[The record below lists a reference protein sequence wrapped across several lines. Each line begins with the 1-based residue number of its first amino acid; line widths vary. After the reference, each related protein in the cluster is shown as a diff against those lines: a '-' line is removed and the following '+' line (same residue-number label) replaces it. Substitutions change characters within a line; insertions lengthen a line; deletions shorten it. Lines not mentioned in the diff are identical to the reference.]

1 MSISDFIQGFII
13 GSSLII
19 AIGPQNL
26 YVINQGL
33 KKNFIFIVVLICSLS
48 DSLLIVCGI
57 YLSNN
62 ILSLNPSIITIMKL
76 IGGIWLILYGI
87 NKIKNSRNHV
97 INNKEF
103 NEASFIKVAMTTL
116 AITYANPHVYLDTVI
131 LLGSISINFD
141 SKLYFGL
148 GAIFASFVFFFSLGY
163 FSNFLSQYIKS
174 QKVWFY
180 IDNVM
185 GILMLS
191 YGLFFVPLSLLF
203 LSSSLFF
210 IVF

>member
-26 YVINQGL
+26 FVINQGL
-33 KKNFIFIVVLICSLS
+33 KKNFVFIVVLICSLS

-62 ILSLNPSIITIMKL
+62 ILSLNTSLITIMKL

-87 NKIKNSRNHV
+87 SKIKNSRQNE
-97 INNKEF
+97 INSNGF
-103 NEASFIKVAMTTL
+103 NESSFSKVIVTTL

-141 SKLYFGL
+141 NKLYFGL
-148 GAIFASFVFFFSLGY
+148 GAIFASFIFFFSLGY
-163 FSNFLSQYIKS
+163 FSNFLSRYIKS
-174 QKVWFY
+174 PKVWFY
-180 IDNVM
+180 VDNTM
-185 GILMLS
+185 GFLMLF
-191 YGLFFVPLSLLF
+191 YGLFFIF
-203 LSSSLFF
+203 MN
-210 IVF
+210 

>member
-1 MSISDFIQGFII
+1 MSISNFIQGFII

-33 KKNFIFIVVLICSLS
+33 KKNFVFIVVLICSLS

-62 ILSLNPSIITIMKL
+62 ILSLNTSIITIMKL

-87 NKIKNSRNHV
+87 NKIKNSRQHEIKSSE
-97 INNKEF
+97 INA
-103 NEASFIKVAMTTL
+103 ASFTKVVLTTL

-141 SKLYFGL
+141 SKFYFGL
-148 GAIFASFVFFFSLGY
+148 GAIFASFIFFFSLGY
-163 FSNFLSQYIKS
+163 FSNFLSQYVKS
-174 QKVWFY
+174 PKVWFY
-180 IDNVM
+180 IDKVM
-185 GILMLS
+185 GFLMLF
-191 YGLFFVPLSLLF
+191 YGLFFVF
-203 LSSSLFF
+203 MN
-210 IVF
+210 

>member
-13 GSSLII
+13 GSTLIL

-33 KKNFIFIVVLICSLS
+33 KKNFVFIIVLICSLS

-62 ILSLNPSIITIMKL
+62 ILSLNTSIITIMKL

-87 NKIKNSRNHV
+87 NKIKNSRQHEIKSN
-97 INNKEF
+97 EF
-103 NEASFIKVAMTTL
+103 NEASFTKVVFTTL

-141 SKLYFGL
+141 SKVYFGM
-148 GAIFASFVFFFSLGY
+148 GSICASFVFFFSLGY

-174 QKVWFY
+174 PKVWFY

-185 GILMLS
+185 GFLMLF
-191 YGLFFVPLSLLF
+191 YGLFFVF
-203 LSSSLFF
+203 MN
-210 IVF
+210 

>member
-1 MSISDFIQGFII
+1 MSIYDFIQGFII

-33 KKNFIFIVVLICSLS
+33 KKSFIFIVVLICSLS

-62 ILSLNPSIITIMKL
+62 ILSLNPSVITIMKL
-76 IGGIWLILYGI
+76 VGGIWLILYGI

-103 NEASFIKVAMTTL
+103 NETSFIKVLLTTL
-116 AITYANPHVYLDTVI
+116 AITYANPHVYLDTLI
-131 LLGSISINFD
+131 LLGSISVNFD

-148 GAIFASFVFFFSLGY
+148 GAISASFVFFFSLGY

-185 GILMLS
+185 GFLMLF
-191 YGLFFVPLSLLF
+191 YGLFFV
-203 LSSSLFF
+203 F
-210 IVF
+210 IN

>member
-26 YVINQGL
+26 FVINQGL
-33 KKNFIFIVVLICSLS
+33 KKNFVFIVVLICSLS

-62 ILSLNPSIITIMKL
+62 ILSLNTSLITIMKL

-87 NKIKNSRNHV
+87 SKIKNSRQHE
-97 INNKEF
+97 INSNGF
-103 NEASFIKVAMTTL
+103 NESSFSKVIVTTL

-141 SKLYFGL
+141 NKLYFGL

-163 FSNFLSQYIKS
+163 FSNYLSRYIKS
-174 QKVWFY
+174 PKVWFY
-180 IDNVM
+180 VDNTM
-185 GILMLS
+185 GFLMLF
-191 YGLFFVPLSLLF
+191 YGLFFV
-203 LSSSLFF
+203 F
-210 IVF
+210 IN

>member
-13 GSSLII
+13 GSTLIL

-33 KKNFIFIVVLICSLS
+33 KKNFVFIVVLICSLS

-62 ILSLNPSIITIMKL
+62 ILSLNTSIITIMKL

-87 NKIKNSRNHV
+87 NKIKNSRHHKIKSNA
-97 INNKEF
+97 F
-103 NEASFIKVAMTTL
+103 NEASFTKVVLTTL

-141 SKLYFGL
+141 SKIFFGL
-148 GAIFASFVFFFSLGY
+148 GAICASFIFFFSLGY

-174 QKVWFY
+174 PKVWFY
-180 IDNVM
+180 IDNMM
-185 GILMLS
+185 GFLMLF
-191 YGLFFVPLSLLF
+191 YGLFFVF
-203 LSSSLFF
+203 MN
-210 IVF
+210 

>member
-26 YVINQGL
+26 FVINQGL
-33 KKNFIFIVVLICSLS
+33 KKNFVLIVVLICSFS

-62 ILSLNPSIITIMKL
+62 ILSLNTSIITMMKL

-87 NKIKNSRNHV
+87 NKIKNSKRHE
-97 INNKEF
+97 IDDEHF
-103 NEASFIKVAMTTL
+103 NEVSFTKVVITTL

-141 SKLYFGL
+141 SKIYFGL
-148 GAIFASFVFFFSLGY
+148 GAIFASFIFFFSLGY
-163 FSNFLSQYIKS
+163 FSNYLSQYIKS
-174 QKVWFY
+174 KKVWFY
-180 IDNVM
+180 IDNIM
-185 GILMLS
+185 GFLMLF
-191 YGLFFVPLSLLF
+191 YGLFFIF
-203 LSSSLFF
+203 MN
-210 IVF
+210 

>member
-1 MSISDFIQGFII
+1 MSISNFIQGFII

-33 KKNFIFIVVLICSLS
+33 KKNFVFIVVLICSLS

-62 ILSLNPSIITIMKL
+62 ILSLNTSIITIMKL

-87 NKIKNSRNHV
+87 NKIKNSRQHEIKSSE
-97 INNKEF
+97 INA
-103 NEASFIKVAMTTL
+103 ASFTKVLLTTL

-141 SKLYFGL
+141 SKFYFGL
-148 GAIFASFVFFFSLGY
+148 GAIFASFIFFFSLGY
-163 FSNFLSQYIKS
+163 FSNFLSQYVKS
-174 QKVWFY
+174 PKVWFY

-185 GILMLS
+185 GFLILF
-191 YGLFFVPLSLLF
+191 YGFFFVF
-203 LSSSLFF
+203 MN
-210 IVF
+210 

>member
-1 MSISDFIQGFII
+1 MSISNFIQGFII

-33 KKNFIFIVVLICSLS
+33 KKNFVFIVVLICSLS
-48 DSLLIVCGI
+48 DSLLIICGI

-62 ILSLNPSIITIMKL
+62 ILSLNTSIITIMKL

-87 NKIKNSRNHV
+87 NKIKNSRQHEIKSSE
-97 INNKEF
+97 INA
-103 NEASFIKVAMTTL
+103 ASFTKVVLTTL

-141 SKLYFGL
+141 SKFYFGL
-148 GAIFASFVFFFSLGY
+148 GAIFASFIFFFSLGY
-163 FSNFLSQYIKS
+163 FSNFLSQYVKS
-174 QKVWFY
+174 PKVWFY

-185 GILMLS
+185 GFLMLF
-191 YGLFFVPLSLLF
+191 YGLFFVF
-203 LSSSLFF
+203 MN
-210 IVF
+210 

>member
-62 ILSLNPSIITIMKL
+62 ILSLNTLIITIMKL

-87 NKIKNSRNHV
+87 NKIKNSRQHV
-97 INNKEF
+97 FNSKEF
-103 NEASFIKVAMTTL
+103 NEASFIKVVITTL
-116 AITYANPHVYLDTVI
+116 IITFANPHVYLDTVI

-148 GAIFASFVFFFSLGY
+148 GAILASFLFFFSLGY

-174 QKVWFY
+174 SKVWFY
-180 IDNVM
+180 IDNII
-185 GILMLS
+185 GFLMLF
-191 YGLFFVPLSLLF
+191 YGLFFVF
-203 LSSSLFF
+203 MN
-210 IVF
+210 

>member
-48 DSLLIVCGI
+48 DSLLIIIGI

-62 ILSLNPSIITIMKL
+62 ILRLNTSIITIMKL

-87 NKIKNSRNHV
+87 NKIKNSKHHI
-97 INNKEF
+97 INNKVYVLLKPINTKDYDAEKWS
-103 NEASFIKVAMTTL
+103 NNSLSIELEDVKGALTL
-116 AITYANPHVYLDTVI
+116 AKAFKQYENGY
-131 LLGSISINFD
+131 
-141 SKLYFGL
+141 LYF
-148 GAIFASFVFFFSLGY
+148 
-163 FSNFLSQYIKS
+163 NMDLSQ
-174 QKVWFY
+174 
-180 IDNVM
+180 
-185 GILMLS
+185 
-191 YGLFFVPLSLLF
+191 
-203 LSSSLFF
+203 
-210 IVF
+210 

>member
-13 GSSLII
+13 GSTLIL

-33 KKNFIFIVVLICSLS
+33 KKNFVLIVVLICSLS

-62 ILSLNPSIITIMKL
+62 ILSLNTSIITIMKL

-87 NKIKNSRNHV
+87 NKIKNSRQHEIKSSE
-97 INNKEF
+97 INA
-103 NEASFIKVAMTTL
+103 ASFTKVVLTTL

-131 LLGSISINFD
+131 LRGSISINFD

-148 GAIFASFVFFFSLGY
+148 GAICASFVFFFSIGY

-174 QKVWFY
+174 SKVWFY
-180 IDNVM
+180 IVIM
-185 GILMLS
+185 MVFL
-191 YGLFFVPLSLLF
+191 LLF
-203 LSSSLFF
+203 TNYMVNNNR
-210 IVF
+210 I

>member
-48 DSLLIVCGI
+48 DSLLIISGI

-62 ILSLNPSIITIMKL
+62 ILKLNPSIITIMKL

-87 NKIKNSRNHV
+87 NKIKNSRHHI

-103 NEASFIKVAMTTL
+103 NENNFIKVVITTL
-116 AITYANPHVYLDTVI
+116 AITYANPHVYLDTLI
-131 LLGSISINFD
+131 LLGSISVNFD
-141 SKLYFGL
+141 SKFYFGL
-148 GAIFASFVFFFSLGY
+148 GAILASFIFFFSLGY

-174 QKVWFY
+174 PKIWFY
-180 IDNVM
+180 IDNAI
-185 GILMLS
+185 GLLMLF
-191 YGLFFVPLSLLF
+191 YGLFFI
-203 LSSSLFF
+203 F
-210 IVF
+210 IS

>member
-62 ILSLNPSIITIMKL
+62 ILSLNPSVITIMKL
-76 IGGIWLILYGI
+76 VGGIWLILYGI

-103 NEASFIKVAMTTL
+103 NEVSFIKVVMTTL

-174 QKVWFY
+174 
-180 IDNVM
+180 
-185 GILMLS
+185 L
-191 YGLFFVPLSLLF
+191 
-203 LSSSLFF
+203 
-210 IVF
+210 

>member
-26 YVINQGL
+26 FVINQGL
-33 KKNFIFIVVLICSLS
+33 KKNFVFIVVLICSLS

-62 ILSLNPSIITIMKL
+62 ILSLNTSLIAIMKL

-87 NKIKNSRNHV
+87 SKIKNSRQHE
-97 INNKEF
+97 INSNGF
-103 NEASFIKVAMTTL
+103 NESSFSKVIVTTL

-141 SKLYFGL
+141 NKLYFGL
-148 GAIFASFVFFFSLGY
+148 GAIFASFIFFFSLGY
-163 FSNFLSQYIKS
+163 FSNFLSRYIKS
-174 QKVWFY
+174 PKVWFY
-180 IDNVM
+180 VDNTM
-185 GILMLS
+185 GLLMLF
-191 YGLFFVPLSLLF
+191 YGLFFIF
-203 LSSSLFF
+203 MN
-210 IVF
+210 

>member
-13 GSSLII
+13 GSTLIL

-33 KKNFIFIVVLICSLS
+33 KKNFVFIVVLICSLS

-62 ILSLNPSIITIMKL
+62 ILSLNTSIITIMKL
-76 IGGIWLILYGI
+76 IGGIWLILYGV
-87 NKIKNSRNHV
+87 NKIKNSRQHEIKSN
-97 INNKEF
+97 EF
-103 NEASFIKVAMTTL
+103 NEASFTKVVFTTL

-148 GAIFASFVFFFSLGY
+148 GAICASFVFFFSLGY

-174 QKVWFY
+174 PKVWFY
-180 IDNVM
+180 IDNMM
-185 GILMLS
+185 GFLMLF
-191 YGLFFVPLSLLF
+191 YGLFFVF
-203 LSSSLFF
+203 MN
-210 IVF
+210 

>member
-19 AIGPQNL
+19 AKGPQNL

-33 KKNFIFIVVLICSLS
+33 KKNFVFIVVLICSLS
-48 DSLLIVCGI
+48 DSLLIIIGI

-62 ILSLNPSIITIMKL
+62 ILSLNTSIITIMKL

-87 NKIKNSRNHV
+87 NKIKNSRQHE
-97 INNKEF
+97 IKSSEI
-103 NEASFIKVAMTTL
+103 NEASFTKVVLTTL

-148 GAIFASFVFFFSLGY
+148 GAIFASFIFFFSLGY
-163 FSNFLSQYIKS
+163 FSNFLSQYVKS
-174 QKVWFY
+174 PKVWFY

-185 GILMLS
+185 GFLMLF
-191 YGLFFVPLSLLF
+191 YGLFFVF
-203 LSSSLFF
+203 MN
-210 IVF
+210 

>member
-26 YVINQGL
+26 FVINQGL
-33 KKNFIFIVVLICSLS
+33 KKNFVFIVVLICSLS

-62 ILSLNPSIITIMKL
+62 ILSLNTSLITIMKL

-87 NKIKNSRNHV
+87 SKIKNSRQHE
-97 INNKEF
+97 INSNGF
-103 NEASFIKVAMTTL
+103 NESSFSKVIVTTL

-141 SKLYFGL
+141 NKLYFGL
-148 GAIFASFVFFFSLGY
+148 GAIFASFIFFFSLGY
-163 FSNFLSQYIKS
+163 FSNFLSRYINS
-174 QKVWFY
+174 PKVWFY
-180 IDNVM
+180 VDNTM
-185 GILMLS
+185 GLLMLF
-191 YGLFFVPLSLLF
+191 YGLFFIF
-203 LSSSLFF
+203 MN
-210 IVF
+210 

>member
-26 YVINQGL
+26 FVINQGL
-33 KKNFIFIVVLICSLS
+33 KKNFVFIVVLICSLS
-48 DSLLIVCGI
+48 DSLLIICGI

-62 ILSLNPSIITIMKL
+62 ILSLNTSLITIMKL

-87 NKIKNSRNHV
+87 NKIKNSRQHEINSNGFNDSSFSKV
-97 INNKEF
+97 IV
-103 NEASFIKVAMTTL
+103 ITL

-141 SKLYFGL
+141 NKLYFGL
-148 GAIFASFVFFFSLGY
+148 GAIFASFIFFFSLGY
-163 FSNFLSQYIKS
+163 FSNFLSRYIKS
-174 QKVWFY
+174 PKVWFY
-180 IDNVM
+180 VDNTM
-185 GILMLS
+185 GLLMLF
-191 YGLFFVPLSLLF
+191 YGLFFI
-203 LSSSLFF
+203 F
-210 IVF
+210 IN

>member
-13 GSSLII
+13 GSTLIL

-33 KKNFIFIVVLICSLS
+33 KKNFVFIVVLICSLS

-62 ILSLNPSIITIMKL
+62 ILSLNTSIITIMKL

-87 NKIKNSRNHV
+87 NKIKNSRQHEIKSN
-97 INNKEF
+97 EF
-103 NEASFIKVAMTTL
+103 NEASFTKVVFTTL

-148 GAIFASFVFFFSLGY
+148 GAICASFIFFFSLGY

-174 QKVWFY
+174 PKVWFY
-180 IDNVM
+180 IDNMM
-185 GILMLS
+185 GFLMLF
-191 YGLFFVPLSLLF
+191 YGLFFVF
-203 LSSSLFF
+203 MN
-210 IVF
+210 

>member
-1 MSISDFIQGFII
+1 MSISNFIQGFII

-33 KKNFIFIVVLICSLS
+33 KKNFVFIVVLICSLS

-62 ILSLNPSIITIMKL
+62 ILSLNTSIITIMKL

-87 NKIKNSRNHV
+87 NKIKNSRQHEIKSSE
-97 INNKEF
+97 INA
-103 NEASFIKVAMTTL
+103 ASFTKVVLTTL

-141 SKLYFGL
+141 SKFYFGL

-163 FSNFLSQYIKS
+163 FSNFLSQYVKS
-174 QKVWFY
+174 PKVWFY

-185 GILMLS
+185 GFLMLF
-191 YGLFFVPLSLLF
+191 YGLFFVF
-203 LSSSLFF
+203 MN
-210 IVF
+210 

>member
-26 YVINQGL
+26 FVINQGL
-33 KKNFIFIVVLICSLS
+33 KKNFVFIVVLICSLS

-62 ILSLNPSIITIMKL
+62 ILSLNTSLITIMKL

-87 NKIKNSRNHV
+87 SKIKNSRQHE
-97 INNKEF
+97 INSNQF
-103 NEASFIKVAMTTL
+103 NESSFSKVIVTTL

-141 SKLYFGL
+141 NKLYFGL
-148 GAIFASFVFFFSLGY
+148 GAIFASFIFFFSLGY
-163 FSNFLSQYIKS
+163 FSNFLSRYIKS
-174 QKVWFY
+174 PKVWFY
-180 IDNVM
+180 VDNTM
-185 GILMLS
+185 GLLMLF
-191 YGLFFVPLSLLF
+191 YGLFFI
-203 LSSSLFF
+203 F
-210 IVF
+210 IN

>member
-26 YVINQGL
+26 FVINQGL
-33 KKNFIFIVVLICSLS
+33 KKNFVFIVVLICSLS

-62 ILSLNPSIITIMKL
+62 ILSLNTSLITIMKL

-87 NKIKNSRNHV
+87 SKIKNSRQHE
-97 INNKEF
+97 INSNGF
-103 NEASFIKVAMTTL
+103 NESSFSKVIVTTL

-141 SKLYFGL
+141 NKLYFGL
-148 GAIFASFVFFFSLGY
+148 GAIFASFIFFFSLGY
-163 FSNFLSQYIKS
+163 FSNFLSRYIKS
-174 QKVWFY
+174 PKVWFY
-180 IDNVM
+180 VDNTM
-185 GILMLS
+185 GLLMLF
-191 YGLFFVPLSLLF
+191 YGLFFIF
-203 LSSSLFF
+203 MN
-210 IVF
+210 

>member
-1 MSISDFIQGFII
+1 MSISNFIQGFII

-26 YVINQGL
+26 YVMNQGL
-33 KKNFIFIVVLICSLS
+33 KKNFVFIVVLICSLS

-62 ILSLNPSIITIMKL
+62 IISLNTSIITIMKL

-87 NKIKNSRNHV
+87 NKIKNSRQHEIKSSE
-97 INNKEF
+97 INA
-103 NEASFIKVAMTTL
+103 ASFTKVVLTTL

-148 GAIFASFVFFFSLGY
+148 GAIFASFIFFFSLGY
-163 FSNFLSQYIKS
+163 FSNFLSQYVKS
-174 QKVWFY
+174 PKVWFY
-180 IDNVM
+180 VDNVM
-185 GILMLS
+185 GFLMLF
-191 YGLFFVPLSLLF
+191 YGLFFVF
-203 LSSSLFF
+203 MN
-210 IVF
+210 

>member
-1 MSISDFIQGFII
+1 MSISNFIQGFII

-62 ILSLNPSIITIMKL
+62 ILSLNPSVITIMKL
-76 IGGIWLILYGI
+76 VGGIWLILYGV

-103 NEASFIKVAMTTL
+103 NEASFTKVVMTTL

-131 LLGSISINFD
+131 LLGSISVNFD

-148 GAIFASFVFFFSLGY
+148 GAILASFVFFLVLVIFQIFYLNI
-163 FSNFLSQYIKS
+163 SNLKKFG
-174 QKVWFY
+174 F
-180 IDNVM
+180 
-185 GILMLS
+185 ILIM
-191 YGLFFVPLSLLF
+191 
-203 LSSSLFF
+203 
-210 IVF
+210 

>member
-33 KKNFIFIVVLICSLS
+33 KKNFVFMVVLICSLS

-62 ILSLNPSIITIMKL
+62 IISLNTSIITIMKL

-87 NKIKNSRNHV
+87 NKIKNSRQHE
-97 INNKEF
+97 IKSSEI
-103 NEASFIKVAMTTL
+103 NEASFTKVVLTTL

-148 GAIFASFVFFFSLGY
+148 GAIFASFIFFFSLGY
-163 FSNFLSQYIKS
+163 FSNFLSQYVKS
-174 QKVWFY
+174 PKVWFY
-180 IDNVM
+180 VDNVM
-185 GILMLS
+185 GFLMLF
-191 YGLFFVPLSLLF
+191 YGLFFVF
-203 LSSSLFF
+203 MN
-210 IVF
+210 

>member
-1 MSISDFIQGFII
+1 MSIYDFIQGFII
-13 GSSLII
+13 GSTLIL

-33 KKNFIFIVVLICSLS
+33 KKNFVLIVVIICSLS

-62 ILSLNPSIITIMKL
+62 ILSLNTSIITIMKL

-87 NKIKNSRNHV
+87 NKIKNSRQHEIKSN
-97 INNKEF
+97 EF
-103 NEASFIKVAMTTL
+103 NEASFTKVVLTTL

-141 SKLYFGL
+141 SKIHFGL
-148 GAIFASFVFFFSLGY
+148 GAICASFIFFLSLGY
-163 FSNFLSQYIKS
+163 FSNFLSQYVKS
-174 QKVWFY
+174 PKAWFY

-185 GILMLS
+185 GFLMLF
-191 YGLFFVPLSLLF
+191 YGLFFVF
-203 LSSSLFF
+203 MN
-210 IVF
+210 

>member
-1 MSISDFIQGFII
+1 MNISDFIQGFII

-33 KKNFIFIVVLICSLS
+33 KNNFILIVVLICSLS

-62 ILSLNPSIITIMKL
+62 ILNLNTSIITIMKL

-87 NKIKNSRNHV
+87 SKIKNSRHHI

-103 NEASFIKVAMTTL
+103 TETNFIKVVATTL

-141 SKLYFGL
+141 NKFYFGL

-180 IDNVM
+180 IDNIM
-185 GILMLS
+185 GGLMLF
-191 YGLFFVPLSLLF
+191 YGLFFV
-203 LSSSLFF
+203 F
-210 IVF
+210 IN